1 MIKSV
6 FISVHS
12 IKTAMRPGVVM
23 TLGEKL
29 KIIVDFE
36 AGKRV
41 IIRNVETDLCCCK
54 GVLAEI

>member
-1 MIKSV
+1 
-6 FISVHS
+6 
-12 IKTAMRPGVVM
+12 MRPGVVM